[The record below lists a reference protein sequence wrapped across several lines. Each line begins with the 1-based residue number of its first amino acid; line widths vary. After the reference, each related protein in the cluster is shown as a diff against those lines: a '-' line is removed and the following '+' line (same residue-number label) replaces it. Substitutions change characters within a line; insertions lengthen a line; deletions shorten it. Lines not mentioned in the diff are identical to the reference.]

1 MTIAEQ
7 IYTLV
12 QSLPHDRASQ
22 VLRFAESMQGELGDS
37 RSGHT
42 IDPRPWAEFV
52 YSLAGAWD
60 DDFPCL
66 EEIQENA
73 GHDIV
78 RESL

>member
-12 QSLPHDRASQ
+12 QSLPHDEASQ
-22 VLRFAESMQGELGDS
+22 VLRFAESMRGELGNS
-37 RSGHT
+37 RPGHM
-42 IDPRPWAEFV
+42 IDQLPWAEFV
-52 YSLAGAWD
+52 HSLSGAWD
-60 DDFPCL
+60 NDFPCL
-66 EEIQENA
+66 EEIRKNA